1 MHCQANTAASFNSY
15 ILPRPPHTFLNHHKK
30 NKNKSSPH
38 TISHHPI
45 SSPTKSFTFT
55 ETNFFYSLSSQSPL
69 YIHVPCISSLSI
81 THFLFSLSLSC
92 CHSYQTPMA
101 PPSTTTL
108 EGQSYTSF
116 PTKPI
121 KGDAFVG
128 FSAIQ
133 SLIKPPT
140 QNPPPKTE
148 TNTTFHCWSEPT
160 SRMSEESLAMCTE
173 GLGCETGVVDVVDED
188 MLGTLSSPLSPP
200 PSPLPRRQRQSKA
213 VEREFPPPMKSI
225 EAVKYV
231 KHREGQRLVV
241 TAVRASTILKADRSG
256 GRVRLCLNRVDV
268 PPMEEEEEEIEE
280 EEEERRRMRT

>member
-1 MHCQANTAASFNSY
+1 
-15 ILPRPPHTFLNHHKK
+15 
-30 NKNKSSPH
+30 
-38 TISHHPI
+38 
-45 SSPTKSFTFT
+45 
-55 ETNFFYSLSSQSPL
+55 
-69 YIHVPCISSLSI
+69 
-81 THFLFSLSLSC
+81 
-92 CHSYQTPMA
+92 MA
-101 PPSTTTL
+101 PPSTTAFA
-108 EGQSYTSF
+108 GQSYTFF

-148 TNTTFHCWSEPT
+148 TKTTFHCWSEPT

-188 MLGTLSSPLSPP
+188 MMGTLSSPLSPP
-200 PSPLPRRQRQSKA
+200 PSPLPRRQRPKA
-213 VEREFPPPMKSI
+213 AEREFPPPMKSI

-241 TAVRASTILKADRSG
+241 KAVRASTILKADRSG
-256 GRVRLCLNRVDV
+256 GRVRLCLNWVDV
-268 PPMEEEEEEIEE
+268 PPMEEEEEEEEDDEEIEE
-280 EEEERRRMRT
+280 EEEEDLNENNKSCGEEIGMENYGRLLPWERFLVAST